1 MLDKW
6 REPMINADIAVTMKL
21 HFVIFFSLEGIS
33 DLRTVN
39 MKAMRSIDNNKY
51 IIGNSIITNK
61 VTINSRYKWKR

>member
-1 MLDKW
+1 
-6 REPMINADIAVTMKL
+6 MINADIAVTMKL